1 MKPGQDDFP
10 DYYQYSRTRAIS
22 LRPEDF
28 LYKFGMV
35 FIEFDV
41 EINKKNMCRVSA
53 NLFKILHTLPL
64 RLRAVGNLNP

>member
-41 EINKKNMCRVSA
+41 VSA